1 MSLCPDHLRQT
12 RIPRCVIVLG
22 LGLGLGLILGG
33 CAAGPVETFDLSA
46 LETVKLQRAPRGQL
60 IIAEPVASA
69 PLDGDRVVV
78 RPSPEQVATLKG
90 AQWRERLPRL
100 VQTKLVQSFEN
111 GRFLRA
117 VARAESRLV
126 ADVTLQIELRRFEL
140 DVARGEAVV
149 EIAAKLV
156 NEGSGRI
163 RAADVFVARVTA
175 SSEASSAV
183 PALDAA
189 LRDVMEQLVPWTA
202 RSM

>member
-1 MSLCPDHLRQT
+1 MHHCPQSLRAIS
-12 RIPRCVIVLG
+12 RIRCALLLVLG
-22 LGLGLGLILGG
+22 LSVSG
-33 CAAGPVETFDLSA
+33 CGAGPVETFDLSA
-46 LETVKLQRAPRGQL
+46 LETARVTHAPRGQL

-78 RPSPEQVATLKG
+78 RPAADQLATLKG

-100 VQTKLVQSFEN
+100 IQTKLLQSFEN
-111 GRFLRA
+111 GSFLRT

-126 ADVTLQIELRRFEL
+126 SDFTLQTELRRFEV

-156 NEGSGRI
+156 NETSGRI
-163 RAADVFVARVTA
+163 RAAEVFAARVPA
-175 SSEASSAV
+175 SADPSSAV

-189 LRDVMEQLVPWTA
+189 FREVTERLLPWVV
-202 RSM
+202 RGM